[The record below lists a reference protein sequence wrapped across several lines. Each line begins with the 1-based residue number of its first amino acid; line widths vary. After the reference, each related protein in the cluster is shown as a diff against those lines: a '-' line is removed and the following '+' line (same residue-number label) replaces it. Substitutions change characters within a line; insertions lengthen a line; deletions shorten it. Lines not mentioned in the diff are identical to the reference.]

1 MALSKPIFPFVRG
14 TPPPPPKFPISAPNE
29 DLSVMALRLLALTQ
43 IPGFCGT
50 VMTETIF
57 DLLQL
62 TWYTEWV
69 KSFGYQ
75 VFDEETEEYFNHEI
89 LYVEYTLHSDR
100 FTPESGEIKGDAT
113 LEGCLRFACLLFHN
127 TSIWQFYP
135 SNESIFPR
143 PVQAL
148 RMALESTIPA
158 GYFKHCPDLLIWILV
173 IGACS
178 SNDSRERQFFVA
190 ELVPAVSDY
199 GLRSWQDLRL
209 LLMGFFYLDRA
220 YLGPVRALWE
230 ELRVVAASVTG
241 TGTGHQV
248 VIHL

>member
-1 MALSKPIFPFVRG
+1 MAV
-14 TPPPPPKFPISAPNE
+14 
-29 DLSVMALRLLALTQ
+29 RLLALAQT
-43 IPGFCGT
+43 GFCGR

-62 TWYTEWV
+62 TWYAEWV

-100 FTPESGEIKGDAT
+100 FTDSGEIKGDAT
-113 LEGCLRFACLLFHN
+113 LEGCVRFACLLFHN

-135 SNESIFPR
+135 QNESIFPR

-148 RMALESTIPA
+148 RAALETTIPA

-178 SNDSRERQFFVA
+178 SNSRERQFFVA
-190 ELVPAVSDY
+190 ELVPAVREY
-199 GLRSWQDLRL
+199 GIRSWQDLRHL
-209 LLMGFFYLDRA
+209 LLGFFYLDRS
-220 YLGPVRALWE
+220 YLGPIRVLWD
-230 ELRVVAASVTG
+230 ELHVVAASLTAPPAPG
-241 TGTGHQV
+241 LIQR
-248 VIHL
+248 